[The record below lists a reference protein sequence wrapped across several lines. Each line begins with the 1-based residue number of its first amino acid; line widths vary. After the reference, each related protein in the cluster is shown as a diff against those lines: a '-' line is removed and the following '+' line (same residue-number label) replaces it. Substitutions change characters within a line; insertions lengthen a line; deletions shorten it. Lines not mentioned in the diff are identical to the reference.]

1 MTKRKILK
9 QGLLAGTG
17 ILYCAVST
25 AFALDNVVKLGAVI
39 EVQGIHYNN
48 NGRAEQK
55 KISTHQKKYGFYSS
69 GNFLVDY
76 QLVTDTGIK
85 YGTKIGLEQ
94 TTRNDRGT
102 PLSIYIESEYGKI
115 EAGSDKS
122 AAKKMRITGYTSSC
136 ATGNGWDAF
145 IIASPKSGVSALVP
159 YVTNFCSFLD
169 SKTRTSRLTDYSRK
183 ITYFTPK
190 FGSNDHAFQVGVSY
204 IPDTSNAGHNDL
216 DKQHLH
222 TPVSPSQYKFA
233 IKDGVAYGV
242 TYEGKF
248 SDLLS
253 AKVAFAGELGKPVAF
268 DKNDNDAKSDIKFK
282 KLNTYNIGGQVRYD
296 QFSVAA
302 SYMNYNKSLTNAAI
316 DTLGRNTSIYSAGMK
331 YQFHEGKYAA
341 SVNHFHSDHHKNKL
355 DATSVGIDYIITSGI
370 KTYAQVTYY
379 QTRGHFIMENVV
391 KSDKSRGTIVILGG
405 KIIL

>member
-1 MTKRKILK
+1 MIKRKFFK
-9 QGLLAGTG
+9 KSLLAGTG
-17 ILYCAVST
+17 ILCCVAST
-25 AFALDNVVKLGAVI
+25 ALALDNVVKLGAVI
-39 EVQGIHYNN
+39 EVQGIHYSN

-55 KISTHQKKYGFYSS
+55 KLSTHQEKYGFYSS

-76 QLVTDTGIK
+76 QLVTDAGIK
-85 YGTKIGLEQ
+85 YGAKIGIEQ
-94 TTRNDRGT
+94 TTRNDRGA
-102 PLSIYIESEYGKI
+102 PFSIYVESEYGKI

-122 AAKKMRITGYTSSC
+122 AAKKMRITGYKSSC

-145 IIASPKSGVSALVP
+145 IIASPKNGRDALVP
-159 YVTNFCSFLD
+159 YITNFCSFLD

-190 FGSNDHAFQVGVSY
+190 FGSNNHAFQVGVSY

-222 TPVSPSQYKFA
+222 TPVNPSRYKFA
-233 IKDGVAYGV
+233 IKDGVAYGA

-253 AKVAFAGELGKPVAF
+253 VKVAFVGERGKPIAF
-268 DKNDNDAKSDIKFK
+268 DKNNNDAKSNIKFK
-282 KLNTYNIGGQVRYD
+282 ELNTYNIGGEVIYD

-316 DTLGRNTSIYSAGMK
+316 DTLGRDTSIYSAGIK
-331 YQFHEGKYAA
+331 YRFYKEKYAA
-341 SVNHFHSDHHKNKL
+341 SVNHFHSNHHKNKL
-355 DATSVGIDYIITSGI
+355 DATSVGIDYTITPGI

-379 QTRGHFIMENVV
+379 QTKGRFMTNVIEN
-391 KSDKSRGTIVILGG
+391 DKSNGTIVIVGG
-405 KIIL
+405 KIVL